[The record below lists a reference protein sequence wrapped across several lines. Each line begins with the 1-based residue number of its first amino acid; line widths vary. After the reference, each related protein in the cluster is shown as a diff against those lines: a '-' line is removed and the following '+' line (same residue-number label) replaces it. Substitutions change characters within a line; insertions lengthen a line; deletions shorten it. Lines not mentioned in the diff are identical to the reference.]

1 MSGEQQLQQRQ
12 ASVLGDLLWMKA
24 QTVINDTM
32 KMRHTCKMVK
42 AETSVEAASIKLE

>member
-12 ASVLGDLLWMKA
+12 ASVLGDLLWMKV

-32 KMRHTCKMVK
+32 KLRRNCRMVK
-42 AETSVEAASIKLE
+42 TEESAAPIKVE